1 MVLGRSQSVTT
12 TGRDLALRL
21 ELHDEP
27 ESAPEVLWL
36 DDPRAA
42 DAALTG
48 GKAANLSRLAGA
60 AAVPPGFVLAL
71 PGTSLGR
78 DAHALAV
85 AAYRE
90 LAQRTGVEEPS
101 VAVRSSAV
109 DEDGAHASFAGQH
122 DTFLNV
128 RGADELRFA
137 LARCVASFGS
147 DRALE
152 YRRASGLP
160 ETPERVAVL
169 VQWLVP
175 ADAAGVVFSAN
186 PVTGARDEVLVNASW
201 GLGESVVSG
210 TVTPDALRLAHGDL
224 ALRDR
229 VVADKRTMTIAGPGG
244 TRDVPVPGR
253 MARLPAVS
261 DEQARAAAAL
271 ALDLEHRMGFPVDL
285 EVAWAGS
292 DLFLLQCRPITTL

>member
-1 MVLGRSQSVTT
+1 MALGRSQSVTT

-27 ESAPEVLWL
+27 ASGPEVLWL

-60 AAVPPGFVLAL
+60 AEVPPGFVLAL

-90 LAQRTGVEEPS
+90 LAERTGVEEPS

-109 DEDGAHASFAGQH
+109 DEDGADASFAGQH

-128 RGADELRFA
+128 RGTDELRFA

-285 EVAWAGS
+285 EVAWTGS

>member
-1 MVLGRSQSVTT
+1 LGRSQSVTT

-78 DAHALAV
+78 EAHALAV

-90 LAQRTGVEEPS
+90 LAERTGVEEPS

-128 RGADELRFA
+128 CGADELRFA

>member
-128 RGADELRFA
+128 CGADELRFA